1 MKTDSQLLRE
11 AEGLKC
17 RLNNCPT
24 LVGNNEAWAI
34 QHQLQVV
41 CGQLLVHWIDVA
53 LDHGVERDLWNL
65 GFRNTITQLQAQAKD
80 KQGGSSEARDLLGW
94 FLNSASGFYLQL
106 FNQICTEYGLDL
118 PFRRKDSIY
127 GAVDLNGSAKDKSK
141 GSSLKNALYL
151 CQYCL
156 VHLGDLARYRHQ
168 AKQAETY
175 YRHAVVVA
183 PTSGHPYNQLALLEA
198 GRGNRLAAVALYVR
212 AMCVP
217 CPFPGAPANL
227 TQTLSKL
234 LATSG
239 NQEIGG
245 STRVTGEE
253 YTHLFLQCHAKLYL
267 QGDVSGAREALP
279 TLCSALSTLV
289 ATNAF
294 TRTSLIQ
301 IVLVNLFALSYFSG
315 SVKVKTVEEMGGGA
329 RKDEE
334 KPEKFQIP
342 KESEACLHVVEEL
355 TVGVLA
361 ALLLPVHTIR
371 DPDQL
376 LTYPALPAVRLLFE
390 WVRHEGGMF
399 VSAAMKGKQQIWP
412 GLCTLVNN
420 LQQPLSSF
428 TPSKYSDIPLTEDWD
443 LQGFEPLQKMLS
455 KYKYR
460 EGLCKPSPEEYNC
473 IRASRLTDVAKWF
486 SDQSIDG
493 NFVIKIRD
501 GSGNAITGGVRFE
514 PMQHSSPPVDEVRAL
529 EQLSLQPKVQDKQSG
544 RKGKMGILKPQGSLE
559 RARESRDQQEPPE
572 QAEKSLTAPEGKD
585 LREQGSGM
593 IIKVS
598 GASNQLH
605 TPVPLQS
612 QQPSV
617 GPSPNL
623 TRPRTRTNVALQAI
637 MKRNSAMQ
645 EAKQVTF
652 KTPSPA
658 ISPNPSEASSD
669 SHRSQLSTPPLH
681 PPSLQRDPLS
691 TSPMPHHLGQI
702 FPVTSQEQGSPYSR
716 QNQDDIPFSNQ
727 QYKTQP
733 PPQWNLGNNTSSNM
747 LPQHG
752 NSRNMT
758 SEHAVGGN
766 MNSQQNLSL
775 PQHHPVSSGPN
786 FNLQRNAMGQ
796 SPQEVLRQ
804 LQTSASSQSDR
815 LTAGIFNRP
824 PVENFHQLSGPPPLR
839 PAPDLGNRVRE
850 PAPRMLEMMGMT
862 RAPPSFG
869 PVEGLANPGRMSES
883 SRHVS
888 QPPFRLLHGQQE
900 TDSASSQTKLGQ
912 ATHPLLS
919 PGAMNTHVFSLE
931 SRQNINPP
939 TGITNHRNIF
949 GEGGDMGSQRG
960 PGMSPPV
967 NMGWSTGQDGK
978 PYHMTHPPPTLAN
991 LLQQHAS
998 VDMRLNLNIDPST
1011 DNLKSTL
1018 ARLPSRAPLHNP
1030 SLGSPLHPRSPQGVG
1045 QHNPVHMGMMSRNTS
1060 QPPPSMPMNQPPRG
1074 QPPPFMPEGSDN
1086 EGPSGSTYSLF
1097 SPMSGGSLGLGA
1109 GPNHTVPHPL
1119 YPSSS
1124 QPSGQ
1129 QSLWSGPGPSPL
1141 ERLLEQKKY
1150 SNVPK

>member
-1 MKTDSQLLRE
+1 MWKGNLKWHRRNVKISE
-11 AEGLKC
+11 AEGIKS
-17 RLNNCPT
+17 RLSNCSQ

-41 CGQLLVHWIDVA
+41 CGQLLVHWIEVA

-106 FNQICTEYGLDL
+106 FNQICSEYGLDL

-127 GAVDLNGSAKDKSK
+127 GAVDLNGSTKDKSK

-234 LATSG
+234 LSTS
-239 NQEIGG
+239 NSQELGG

-253 YTHLFLQCHAKLYL
+253 YTHLFLQCHARLYL
-267 QGDVSGAREALP
+267 HGDVNSAREALP

-315 SVKVKTVEEMGGGA
+315 SIKVKHVEETGSSG
-329 RKDEE
+329 RKDDE
-334 KPEKFQIP
+334 KPEKYQDP
-342 KESEACLHVVEEL
+342 KECEGCLHVVEEL

-376 LTYPALPAVRLLFE
+376 MTYPALPAVRLLFE
-390 WVRHEGGMF
+390 WVRFEGGVF

-420 LQQPLSSF
+420 LQQPLASF
-428 TPSKYSDIPLTEDWD
+428 SPGKYTDVPLTEDWD

-460 EGLCKPSPEEYNC
+460 EGLSKPSPEEYNL
-473 IRASRLTDVAKWF
+473 IRASRLTDIAKWF
-486 SDQSIDG
+486 AEQSIDG
-493 NFVIKIRD
+493 NCVIKIRE
-501 GSGNAITGGVRFE
+501 GSDNSSSGGIRFE
-514 PMQHSSPPVDEVRAL
+514 PMQHTSPPVDEVRAL
-529 EQLSLQPKVQDKQSG
+529 EQLSLQPKPQEKQSG
-544 RKGKMGILKPQGSLE
+544 KKGKMGILKPQGSLE
-559 RARESRDQQEPPE
+559 RARETRDQQQDQGE
-572 QAEKSLTAPEGKD
+572 QADKSPLTPEAKD
-585 LREQGSGM
+585 SREQGSGM
-593 IIKVS
+593 IIKVV
-598 GASNQLH
+598 GPVNQLQNPA
-605 TPVPLQS
+605 TVQS
-612 QQPSV
+612 QPSM
-617 GPSPNL
+617 GPGPNQS
-623 TRPRTRTNVALQAI
+623 RPRTRTNVALQAI

-681 PPSLQRDPLS
+681 PPSLQRDPMS
-691 TSPMPHHLGQI
+691 SSPMPHHLSQM
-702 FPVTSQEQGSPYSR
+702 FPITPSQDQVSPYPR
-716 QNQDDIPFSNQ
+716 QNQGDEGHFNTQ

-733 PPQWNLGNNTSSNM
+733 PPPPWNLGTGLAGNIPSQHGM
-747 LPQHG
+747 GMPQHQA
-752 NSRNMT
+752 NPNI
-758 SEHAVGGN
+758 
-766 MNSQQNLSL
+766 
-775 PQHHPVSSGPN
+775 SSGPT
-786 FNLQRNAMGQ
+786 FNMQRNGMGQ
-796 SPQEVLRQ
+796 SPQDVSRQ
-804 LQTSASSQSDR
+804 LQSTTVNQSDR
-815 LTAGIFNRP
+815 LTGGVFNRP
-824 PVENFHQLSGPPPLR
+824 PLEGFHQRSGPLPMR
-839 PAPDLGNRVRE
+839 PGTDLSNRIRE

-869 PVEGLANPGRMSES
+869 PVEGLANPNRMRPPPGTEGQGFDS
-883 SRHVS
+883 SQHMNQGS
-888 QPPFRLLHGQQE
+888 YRLQQE
-900 TDSASSQTKLGQ
+900 ADSNTSQNKMGQ

-919 PGAMNTHVFSLE
+919 PGAMNSHVFGME
-931 SRQNINPP
+931 NRQNLNTSGPRVTSPRNVFEGEVGPP
-939 TGITNHRNIF
+939 
-949 GEGGDMGSQRG
+949 RG
-960 PGMSPPV
+960 PGMSPAV
-967 NMGWSTGQDGK
+967 NMGWAPNQEGK
-978 PYHMTHPPPTLAN
+978 SYHMTHPPPTLAN
-991 LLQQHAS
+991 LLQQHAP
-998 VDMRLNLNIDPST
+998 VDMRLNMSVDPAT
-1011 DNLKSTL
+1011 DVLKSTL
-1018 ARLPSRAPLHNP
+1018 ARLPSGAPMHNP
-1030 SLGSPLHPRSPQGVG
+1030 PPLNPRSASGVG
-1045 QHNPVHMGMMSRNTS
+1045 PHPALHLGMLSRPSS
-1060 QPPPSMPMNQPPRG
+1060 QPPPSIPLNQPPRG
-1074 QPPPFMPEGSDN
+1074 QPPPFLPEGSESD
-1086 EGPSGSTYSLF
+1086 GPASNTYSLF
-1097 SPMSGGSLGLGA
+1097 SPMSGSNMGLGA
-1109 GPNHTVPHPL
+1109 GPSHTVPHPL
-1119 YPSSS
+1119 YPSNS

-1150 SNVPK
+1150 SSVPK